1 MIRLIIAMKQKE
13 DIDCILKAVDSCA
26 DLEVIGIGTD
36 YYDAIKLAD
45 AEQPDIAVIDHQLE
59 YGGLDI
65 VSVLKRKSTGLAVIL
80 VSSHDDEGYIQ
91 NALNRGVSAY
101 LTRKI
106 GMDILGVAAYLVHE
120 KGCYVV
126 SHRVGLRVFRS
137 LPRFR
142 RHRESYPE
150 LRAYQAPSQRIA
162 DFSFLKPSDLRIIEF
177 LSQGKTT
184 KEISETLH
192 LKEGTV
198 RNYISL
204 LMRKTGIRNRLKMAR
219 YVLNSRRRQ
228 SKTGKPAPLLLPP
241 SRSRCA
247 GKFLPLLE
255 AGHNPEQ

>member
-1 MIRLIIAMKQKE
+1 MKQKE

-45 AEQPDIAVIDHQLE
+45 AEQPDIAVIDHQFE

-65 VSVLKRKSTGLAVIL
+65 VSVLKRKSSGLAVIL

-101 LTRKI
+101 LQWKVD
-106 GMDILGVAAYLVHE
+106 MDILVNIVFIVHE
-120 KGCYVV
+120 KGYYVV
-126 SHRVGLRVFRS
+126 SYRFVLRVFRS

-142 RHRESYPE
+142 RYGESYQE
-150 LRAYQAPSQRIA
+150 LLPYKALSQRIQ
-162 DFSFLKPSDLRIIEF
+162 DFSFLKPSEMQIIEF
-177 LSQGKTT
+177 LGQGKTT

-192 LKEGTV
+192 LKMGTV

-204 LMRKTGIRNRLKMAR
+204 LMHKTGIRNRLKMAR

-228 SKTGKPAPLLLPP
+228 SKTGKPSPLLLPP
-241 SRSRCA
+241 SRSRAA